1 MGVDPRASDGLVET
15 VPRLPREVSWARIE
29 HVPVLGSEVSV
40 YHLGLKE
47 TQFENESGATIKWRA
62 VLPGAFDEMLV
73 DAITIASTVRRSE
86 DGSPESYVEVEVGA
100 GETKTVRRS
109 T

>member
-1 MGVDPRASDGLVET
+1 
-15 VPRLPREVSWARIE
+15 VSWARIE
-29 HVPVLGSEVSV
+29 HVPVLGSEISV
-40 YHLGLKE
+40 YQLGLQE
-47 TQFENESGATIKWRA
+47 TQLENESGATIKWRA

-73 DAITIASTVRRSE
+73 DAISVASMVRRAE
-86 DGSPESYVEVEVGA
+86 DGSPESYVEVEVGV